1 MMSPSSHPVRSWRTV
16 FCVVLLAL
24 TAGLSAQSSRSTSAI
39 QSTGTRQSPEALA
52 KALQQRY
59 QGIADFTA
67 DFSQSYRGGVLRQ
80 RTLEQGT
87 VAVKKPGL
95 MRWEYVKPEKKEFVS
110 DGRKTYLYI
119 PPDRQVVVGDADTEG
134 ASTSSLFLA
143 GKGDITRDFTA
154 ATAESPVEGT
164 VALKLTPRRR
174 QPDYE
179 YLVVAVDPASLQIR
193 GLVTHDAQGGDSTL
207 TFTNLKENTGISDK
221 VFAFRIPRGVD
232 VVNNAAPK

>member
-1 MMSPSSHPVRSWRTV
+1 MTSPSSNPSRSWRTLSTLM
-16 FCVVLLAL
+16 VLAF
-24 TAGLSAQSSRSTSAI
+24 TAGISAQANRAVAPPSAGSRE
-39 QSTGTRQSPEALA
+39 SPDALA

-59 QGIADFTA
+59 QGIKDFTA

-80 RTLEQGT
+80 RTVEQGT
-87 VAVKKPGL
+87 VSVKKPGL

-119 PPDRQVVVGDADTEG
+119 PQDRQVVVADADTEG
-134 ASTSSLFLA
+134 ASTSSLFLG

-154 ATAESPVEGT
+154 ASAESPVPGT
-164 VALKLTPRRR
+164 IALKLTPRRR
-174 QPDYE
+174 QADYE
-179 YLVVAVDPASLQIR
+179 YLVVAVDPGSLQIR
-193 GLVTHDAQGGDSTL
+193 GLLTHDAQGGDSTL

-232 VVNNAAPK
+232 VVNNAAPN